1 MWKLYFDSPFS
12 CTKRYFYVILFHD
25 RKVIV
30 MAKIYPWPLL
40 ENCHG
45 VLDMR
50 KLLSIMFLFILLTGC
65 SNQEVTEE
73 KNYEHI
79 SYVSSINNEECLLCG
94 DAEDHRMSWYLGQDN
109 LGLVNVN
116 TFDIRLIEIN
126 RYDDQGILLE
136 EATGCM
142 TMGGMELGESSA
154 HATTDVDRGYSH
166 VDVHPSKNEI
176 DADSIGDYL
185 CQDCLDAFSD
195 EFFEHDSPP
204 EVAIINF
211 STREI
216 RPLVETCTWFTFD
229 NYCVDCRF
237 EDDGDISLRI
247 YYRPVRYHE

>member
-1 MWKLYFDSPFS
+1 
-12 CTKRYFYVILFHD
+12 
-25 RKVIV
+25 
-30 MAKIYPWPLL
+30 
-40 ENCHG
+40 
-45 VLDMR
+45 MR
-50 KLLSIMFLFILLTGC
+50 KILLLLLSFMLLTGC
-65 SNQEVTEE
+65 SPQEDVQQSQP
-73 KNYEHI
+73 KKSYEHI
-79 SYVSSINNEECLLCG
+79 TFSSSIAEENCLLCG
-94 DAEDHRMSWYLGQDN
+94 DAADHRMSWYLGQDN

-116 TFDIRLIEIN
+116 TFDVRLIEIN
-126 RYDDQGILLE
+126 RYDDQGVLLE

-166 VDVHPSKNEI
+166 VDVHPSENEI
-176 DADSIGDYL
+176 DADSIGNYL

-216 RPLVETCTWFTFD
+216 RPLVDTCTWFTFD